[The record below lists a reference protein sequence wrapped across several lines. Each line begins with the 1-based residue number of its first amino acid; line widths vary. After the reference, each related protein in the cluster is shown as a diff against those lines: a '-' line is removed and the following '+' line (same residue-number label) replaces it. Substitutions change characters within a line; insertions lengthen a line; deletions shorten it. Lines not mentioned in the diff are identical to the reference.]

1 MAPNFK
7 PQRQMD
13 KDLDH
18 GALGPTLNS
27 QQSKTL
33 PPEMELRITG
43 KSGTSRGLGDVPIDV
58 IAEAV

>member
-18 GALGPTLNS
+18 GALGPNS

-43 KSGTSRGLGDVPIDV
+43 KSGTSRELGDVPIDV